1 MKIIYLNDTIQYIAS
16 IDEEKA
22 NKIIQSGIVRAIK
35 KGEDVY
41 PYVVIET
48 EDSVKDKKHIQ
59 DNRRRVGL

>member
-1 MKIIYLNDTIQYIAS
+1 MKVIYLNDTIQYIAS

-41 PYVVIET
+41 PYVVIQI
-48 EDSVKDKKHIQ
+48 EDSVKDTKHI
-59 DNRRRVGL
+59 

>member
-1 MKIIYLNDTIQYIAS
+1 MKVIYLNDTIQYIAS
-16 IDEEKA
+16 IDEKKA

-48 EDSVKDKKHIQ
+48 ETIE
-59 DNRRRVGL
+59 DNVNNP

>member
-1 MKIIYLNDTIQYIAS
+1 MKVIYLNDTIQYIAS
-16 IDEEKA
+16 IDEDKA

-48 EDSVKDKKHIQ
+48 DMIQ
-59 DNRRRVGL
+59 AINSLG

>member
-22 NKIIQSGIVRAIK
+22 NKIVQSGIVRAIK

-48 EDSVKDKKHIQ
+48 ETIKD
-59 DNRRRVGL
+59 NVNNP

>member
-16 IDEEKA
+16 IDEDKA

-48 EDSVKDKKHIQ
+48 EDSVKDKKHI
-59 DNRRRVGL
+59 

>member
-1 MKIIYLNDTIQYIAS
+1 MKVIYLNETIQYIAS

-22 NKIIQSGIVRAIK
+22 NKIVQSGIVRAIK

-48 EDSVKDKKHIQ
+48 EDNVNDTKHK
-59 DNRRRVGL
+59 

>member
-1 MKIIYLNDTIQYIAS
+1 MKVIYLNETIQYIAS

-48 EDSVKDKKHIQ
+48 EDNVNDTKHK
-59 DNRRRVGL
+59 

>member
-1 MKIIYLNDTIQYIAS
+1 MKTIYLNDTIQYIAS

-41 PYVVIET
+41 PYVVIENET
-48 EDSVKDKKHIQ
+48 IKD
-59 DNRRRVGL
+59 NVNNP

>member
-1 MKIIYLNDTIQYIAS
+1 MKVIYLNDTIQYIAS

-22 NKIIQSGIVRAIK
+22 NKIIQSGIVRGIK

-48 EDSVKDKKHIQ
+48 DMIQ
-59 DNRRRVGL
+59 AINSLG

>member
-41 PYVVIET
+41 PYVVIQI
-48 EDSVKDKKHIQ
+48 EDSVKDTKHI
-59 DNRRRVGL
+59 